1 MAQVGI
7 SQHWLDSFTRYVDRL
22 QQESIERANDTV
34 QYFHQQVQ
42 QKARETPGWEAMAD
56 EIEVWSQDGMLY
68 VGIRN
73 KAYVSEA
80 WLIEYGDQENAPN
93 SLFRTLTNQV
103 GLTNEYARSSAIAR
117 YGASKVK

>member
-22 QQESIERANDTV
+22 QQESIERASDTV
-34 QYFHQQVQ
+34 RYFHEQVQ
-42 QKARETPGWEAMAD
+42 DKARNTPGWEAMAD

-80 WLIEYGDQENAPN
+80 WLIEYGDQESAPN
-93 SLFRTLTNQV
+93 SLSRRLTEQV
-103 GLTNEYARSSAIAR
+103 GLTNEYSRTSAIAR
-117 YGASKVK
+117 YGASQVR